1 MVFADLTK
9 LLKWNEIHL
18 CPQNKDLT
26 TQRVETGSTLLHF
39 AAAMKFLFRPS
50 SICRQVLEANPDALY
65 QPDHAGFFPIH
76 VAASVGASW
85 NVDMFVKRCPGNA
98 GLCNANGRTFLPVA
112 VEKKEANV
120 IRSACKNLSLSWI
133 MNMVDN
139 DRNTALHLAMEAG
152 SLQIFC
158 PLLANPQVNL
168 NLPNSRGET
177 PLDIAEYKIP
187 EDGFYHTWVIHT
199 LILFSN
205 KTDIL
210 LLLSFY
216 LVCFCRRVK
225 YKYVAHSELPVL

>member
-1 MVFADLTK
+1 
-9 LLKWNEIHL
+9 
-18 CPQNKDLT
+18 
-26 TQRVETGSTLLHF
+26 
-39 AAAMKFLFRPS
+39 
-50 SICRQVLEANPDALY
+50 LEANPDALY

-85 NVDMFVKRCPGNA
+85 NVDMFVKRCPGSA
-98 GLCNANGRTFLPVA
+98 DLCDAKGRTFLHVA

-120 IRSACKNLSLSWI
+120 IRSACRNLSLSWI

-139 DRNTALHLAMEAG
+139 DGNTALNLAVEAG
-152 SLQIFC
+152 SLQMFC
-158 PLLANPQVNL
+158 PLLANPEVNL

-177 PLDIAEYKIP
+177 PLDIAENKIP
-187 EDGFYHTWVIHT
+187 EDGFYHSWVIHK

-216 LVCFCRRVK
+216 LVCFCRIVK
-225 YKYVAHSELPVL
+225 YKYVAHSEFLVL